1 LPLNDLCS
9 ALIWPYSYDRLV
21 RLKKLWKGNKMTS
34 KKTNSLK
41 LNEAEPKTN
50 SSNKLNANQLI
61 DLFNSR
67 DIIDRST
74 LDAMDMK
81 RLEMMERIVGNIYRK
96 GE

>member
-1 LPLNDLCS
+1 
-9 ALIWPYSYDRLV
+9 
-21 RLKKLWKGNKMTS
+21 MTS

>member
-1 LPLNDLCS
+1 
-9 ALIWPYSYDRLV
+9 
-21 RLKKLWKGNKMTS
+21 MTS
-34 KKTNSLK
+34 KKTNSFK
-41 LNEAEPKTN
+41 SNKADPKTN

>member
-1 LPLNDLCS
+1 
-9 ALIWPYSYDRLV
+9 
-21 RLKKLWKGNKMTS
+21 MTS

-74 LDAMDMK
+74 IDARDLE
-81 RLEMMERIVGNIYRK
+81 RLELMERIVGNIYRK

>member
-1 LPLNDLCS
+1 
-9 ALIWPYSYDRLV
+9 
-21 RLKKLWKGNKMTS
+21 MTS

-50 SSNKLNANQLI
+50 SSNKLNANQLT

>member
-1 LPLNDLCS
+1 
-9 ALIWPYSYDRLV
+9 
-21 RLKKLWKGNKMTS
+21 MTS

-74 LDAMDMK
+74 LDAMDLK

>member
-1 LPLNDLCS
+1 
-9 ALIWPYSYDRLV
+9 
-21 RLKKLWKGNKMTS
+21 MTS
-34 KKTNSLK
+34 KKTSSLK
-41 LNEAEPKTN
+41 SNKAGPKTN

-74 LDAMDMK
+74 IDARDLE
-81 RLEMMERIVGNIYRK
+81 RLELMERIVGNIYRK